1 MSSQRDERVQP
12 PGSPGAV
19 LASAR
24 AAKQAEAAAA
34 TQVMLDAVEW
44 AAMHEPVPGD
54 EAAWFVAGEF
64 LPIAGEGA
72 PLVAEFAVA
81 EFAAAIGLTTDAG
94 KMLVGRAVEIAH
106 RLPKLW
112 KLLKAGRVAAW
123 QARRVADHTLALNAA
138 AAGFVDEQVAAVAGK
153 IGPVQLER
161 LIREAECRHMP
172 QIAQWPD
179 DPMSKP
185 DGRGVW
191 LDTDQV
197 SMAGHVEMR
206 GTLDLGDAL
215 DLDKA
220 LAVTAGQL
228 ALAGSGESLDARR
241 ATALGELARNQL
253 ALTFDTDRGEGGLG
267 TAPSGASS
275 TTEGALAGSVVEE
288 GAQRPSRNH
297 HQSKHDGRPVT
308 LYLHLSDQALTGA
321 SNVGR
326 CENTRTPIDATTIRE
341 WCGREGAVVTVKP
354 VIDLQ
359 DHVHVA
365 AYEVPDRLKEAT
377 GLRDVQ
383 CVFPWCTRP
392 ARSCDHDHVIPHDE
406 GGSTCSCNIAALCRH
421 HHRLK
426 TLTPWRYV
434 MPEPGVYV
442 WTSPHGYVFLRDH
455 SGTTDVTPAGL
466 RAVPACH
473 TTDDGDGPGGTDP
486 PD

>member
-1 MSSQRDERVQP
+1 MSSQRGERVQP

-19 LASAR
+19 LAFARSAK
-24 AAKQAEAAAA
+24 AAELAAGVDLMVA
-34 TQVMLDAVEW
+34 AVEW

-54 EAAWFVAGEF
+54 EAAWFVAGEY

-81 EFAAAIGLTTDAG
+81 EFAAAVGLTTDAG
-94 KMLVGRAVEIAH
+94 KVLVGRAVEIAH

-112 KLLKAGRVAAW
+112 KLVKAGRVAAW
-123 QARRVADHTLALNAA
+123 QARRVADHTLALNKA

-172 QIAQWPD
+172 QVAQWPD

-191 LDTDQV
+191 IDTDQV
-197 SMAGHVEMR
+197 SMAGQVEMR

-220 LAVTAGQL
+220 LAVTASQL
-228 ALAGSGESLDARR
+228 KLAGSRESLDARR
-241 ATALGELARNQL
+241 ATALGEIARNQL
-253 ALTFDTDRGEGGLG
+253 ALTFEETEGRVGG
-267 TAPSGASS
+267 FETAPSGASS
-275 TTEGALAGSVVEE
+275 TTEGHTVVEE
-288 GAQRPSRNH
+288 RAERASRNH
-297 HQSKHDGRPVT
+297 KTDGRPVT
-308 LYLHLSDQALTGA
+308 LYLHLSDQALTGG
-321 SNVGR
+321 STVGR
-326 CENTRTPIDATTIRE
+326 CENTRTPIDATTVRQ
-341 WCGREGAVVTVKP
+341 WCGREGVQLTVKP
-354 VIDLQ
+354 VIDLD

-365 AYEVPDRLKEAT
+365 AYEVPGRLKEAV

-392 ARSCDHDHVIPHDE
+392 ARRCDHDHVIPHDQ
-406 GGSTCSCNIAALCRH
+406 GGGTCSHNIAALCRH

-426 TLTPWRYV
+426 TLTSWRYK

-455 SGTTDVTPAGL
+455 TGTIDVTPAGL
-466 RAVPACH
+466 RTVPACP
-473 TTDDGDGPGGTDP
+473 TGDGADGGTDP
-486 PD
+486 PES

>member
-1 MSSQRDERVQP
+1 
-12 PGSPGAV
+12 
-19 LASAR
+19 
-24 AAKQAEAAAA
+24 
-34 TQVMLDAVEW
+34 
-44 AAMHEPVPGD
+44 
-54 EAAWFVAGEF
+54 
-64 LPIAGEGA
+64 
-72 PLVAEFAVA
+72 LVAEFAVA

-172 QIAQWPD
+172 QVAQWPD

-197 SMAGHVEMR
+197 SMAGQVEMR

-228 ALAGSGESLDARR
+228 ALAGSGESLDACR

-253 ALTFDTDRGEGGLG
+253 ALTFEETQGAPGGFE

-275 TTEGALAGSVVEE
+275 TTERHTLVEVPDAG
-288 GAQRPSRNH
+288 GPRNQRTRN
-297 HQSKHDGRPVT
+297 DGRPVT

-321 SNVGR
+321 SGVGR
-326 CENTRTPIDATTIRE
+326 CENTRTPIDATTIRQ

-354 VIDLQ
+354 VIDLD

-365 AYEVPDRLKEAT
+365 AYEVPGRLKEAT

-392 ARSCDHDHVIPHDE
+392 ARRCDQDHVIPHDE

-426 TLTPWRYV
+426 TLTSWRYK

-455 SGTTDVTPAGL
+455 TGTVDVTPPGL

-473 TTDDGDGPGGTDP
+473 TTDDSDGPGGTDP

>member
-1 MSSQRDERVQP
+1 MSSQRERVQP

-24 AAKQAEAAAA
+24 AAKQAELAAA
-34 TQVMLDAVEW
+34 TQVMVDAVEW
-44 AAMHEPVPGD
+44 AAMHEPVAGD
-54 EAAWFVAGEF
+54 EAAWFVAGEYF
-64 LPIAGEGA
+64 PIAGEGA

-81 EFAAAIGLTTDAG
+81 EFAAAVGLTTDAG
-94 KMLVGRAVEIAH
+94 KVLVGRAVEIAH

-123 QARRVADHTLALNAA
+123 QARRVADHTLSLNPAA
-138 AAGFVDEQVAAVAGK
+138 ASFVDEQVAAVAGK

-172 QIAQWPD
+172 QVAQWPD

-197 SMAGHVEMR
+197 SMAGQVEMR

-228 ALAGSGESLDARR
+228 KLAGSAESLDARR
-241 ATALGELARNQL
+241 ATALGEIARNQL
-253 ALTFDTDRGEGGLG
+253 ALTFEQDT
-267 TAPSGASS
+267 
-275 TTEGALAGSVVEE
+275 VVEE
-288 GAQRPSRNH
+288 RAERASRNH
-297 HQSKHDGRPVT
+297 KTDGRPVT
-308 LYLHLSDQALTGA
+308 LYLHLSDQALAGGSA
-321 SNVGR
+321 VGR
-326 CENTRTPIDATTIRE
+326 CENTRTPIDATTIRQ
-341 WCGREGAVVTVKP
+341 WCGREGVQLTVKP
-354 VIDLQ
+354 VIDLD

-365 AYEVPDRLKEAT
+365 AYEVPGRLKEAV

-392 ARSCDHDHVIPHDE
+392 ARRCDHDHVIPHDE
-406 GGSTCSCNIAALCRH
+406 GGGTCSHNIAALCRH

-426 TLTPWRYV
+426 TLTSWRYK
-434 MPEPGVYV
+434 MPEPGVYL

-455 SGTTDVTPAGL
+455 TGTTDVTPPGL
-466 RAVPACH
+466 HALPACP
-473 TTDDGDGPGGTDP
+473 TGDGADGGTDP
-486 PD
+486 PES

>member
-1 MSSQRDERVQP
+1 
-12 PGSPGAV
+12 
-19 LASAR
+19 
-24 AAKQAEAAAA
+24 
-34 TQVMLDAVEW
+34 
-44 AAMHEPVPGD
+44 
-54 EAAWFVAGEF
+54 
-64 LPIAGEGA
+64 
-72 PLVAEFAVA
+72 
-81 EFAAAIGLTTDAG
+81 
-94 KMLVGRAVEIAH
+94 
-106 RLPKLW
+106 
-112 KLLKAGRVAAW
+112 
-123 QARRVADHTLALNAA
+123 
-138 AAGFVDEQVAAVAGK
+138 
-153 IGPVQLER
+153 
-161 LIREAECRHMP
+161 MP
-172 QIAQWPD
+172 QVAQWPD

-228 ALAGSGESLDARR
+228 KLAGSGEALDARR

-253 ALTFDTDRGEGGLG
+253 ALTFEETHAAGGFE

-308 LYLHLSDQALTGA
+308 LYLHLSDQALTGG
-321 SNVGR
+321 SGVGR
-326 CENTRTPIDATTIRE
+326 CENTRTPIDAKTIRE

-354 VIDLQ
+354 VIDLD
-359 DHVHVA
+359 DHVHVSQ
-365 AYEVPDRLKEAT
+365 YEVPGRLKEAT

-392 ARSCDHDHVIPHDE
+392 ARSCDHDHVIPHDQ

-426 TLTPWRYV
+426 TLTSWRYV

-455 SGTTDVTPAGL
+455 SGTVDVTPTRL

-473 TTDDGDGPGGTDP
+473 

>member
-1 MSSQRDERVQP
+1 MSSQRHEQSQP

-24 AAKQAEAAAA
+24 AAKAAELAAA
-34 TQVMLDAVEW
+34 TQVMVDAVEW

-54 EAAWFVAGEF
+54 EAAWFVHGEF

-72 PLVAEFAVA
+72 PHVAEFAVA

-94 KMLVGRAVEIAH
+94 KVLVGRAVEIAH

-112 KLLKAGRVAAW
+112 KLLVAGRVAAW
-123 QARRVADHTLALNAA
+123 QARRVADHTLSLNRAA
-138 AAGFVDEQVAAVAGK
+138 AEFVDDQVSAVAGK

-161 LIREAECRHMP
+161 LIAEAQCRHMP
-172 QIAQWPD
+172 EIAQWPD
-179 DPMSKP
+179 DPRSLP
-185 DGRGVW
+185 DQRGVW
-191 LDTDQV
+191 IDADQV
-197 SMAGHVEMR
+197 SMDGVVEMR
-206 GTLDLGDAL
+206 GSLDLGDAL

-220 LAVTAGQL
+220 LAVTASQL
-228 ALAGSGESLDARR
+228 ALAGSVESLDARR

-253 ALTFDTDRGEGGLG
+253 AFTYET
-267 TAPSGASS
+267 
-275 TTEGALAGSVVEE
+275 VVEE
-288 GAQRPSRNH
+288 VAQRPSRNH
-297 HQSKHDGRPVT
+297 VKRNDGRPVT
-308 LYLHLSDQALTGA
+308 LYLHLSDQALAGGG
-321 SNVGR
+321 VGR
-326 CENTRTPIDATTIRE
+326 CENTRTPITPDRIRE
-341 WCGREGAVVTVKP
+341 WCGRDGVQLTVKP
-354 VIDLQ
+354 VIDLT

-392 ARSCDHDHVIPHDE
+392 ARGCDHDHVIPHDQ
-406 GGSTCSCNIAALCRH
+406 GGSTCSCNIAPLCRH

-426 TLTPWRYV
+426 TLTAWRYT
-434 MPEPGVYV
+434 MPEPSVYV

-455 SGTTDVTPAGL
+455 TGTIDVTPPGL

-473 TTDDGDGPGGTDP
+473 TDTGTGTDP
-486 PD
+486 PDQ

>member
-1 MSSQRDERVQP
+1 
-12 PGSPGAV
+12 
-19 LASAR
+19 
-24 AAKQAEAAAA
+24 
-34 TQVMLDAVEW
+34 
-44 AAMHEPVPGD
+44 
-54 EAAWFVAGEF
+54 
-64 LPIAGEGA
+64 
-72 PLVAEFAVA
+72 LVAEFAVA

-94 KMLVGRAVEIAH
+94 KALVGRAVEICH

-123 QARRVADHTLALNAA
+123 QARRVADHTLALNKAA
-138 AAGFVDEQVAAVAGK
+138 ATFVDEQVAAVAGK

-172 QIAQWPD
+172 QVAQWPD

-185 DGRGVW
+185 DGRGVF

-228 ALAGSGESLDARR
+228 KLAGSGESLDARR

-253 ALTFDTDRGEGGLG
+253 ALTYESTETVGGFE

-275 TTEGALAGSVVEE
+275 TTER
-288 GAQRPSRNH
+288 QNP
-297 HQSKHDGRPVT
+297 KHDGRPVT

-321 SNVGR
+321 SGVGR
-326 CENTRTPIDATTIRE
+326 CENTRTPIDAKTIRE

-354 VIDLQ
+354 VIDLN
-359 DHVHVA
+359 DHVHVSQ
-365 AYEVPDRLKEAT
+365 YEVPGRLKEAT

-392 ARSCDHDHVIPHDE
+392 ARRCDHDHVIPHDQ
-406 GGSTCSCNIAALCRH
+406 GGATCSCNIAALCRH

-455 SGTTDVTPAGL
+455 TGTVDVTPPGL

-473 TTDDGDGPGGTDP
+473 

>member
-19 LASAR
+19 LAVARSAK
-24 AAKQAEAAAA
+24 AAELAAGVDLMVA
-34 TQVMLDAVEW
+34 AVEW

-54 EAAWFVAGEF
+54 EAAWFVQGEF

-123 QARRVADHTLALNAA
+123 QARRVADHTLALNPA

-153 IGPVQLER
+153 TGPVQLER

-228 ALAGSGESLDARR
+228 ALAGSLESLDARR
-241 ATALGELARNQL
+241 ATALGEIARNQL
-253 ALTFDTDRGEGGLG
+253 ALTYESTETVGGFE

-275 TTEGALAGSVVEE
+275 TTEGHTLVEEGALVGSVVEE

-297 HQSKHDGRPVT
+297 HPPEARRPPGHPLPAPVRPGPHGR
-308 LYLHLSDQALTGA
+308 GW
-321 SNVGR
+321 G
-326 CENTRTPIDATTIRE
+326 
-341 WCGREGAVVTVKP
+341 GAV
-354 VIDLQ
+354 
-359 DHVHVA
+359 
-365 AYEVPDRLKEAT
+365 
-377 GLRDVQ
+377 
-383 CVFPWCTRP
+383 
-392 ARSCDHDHVIPHDE
+392 
-406 GGSTCSCNIAALCRH
+406 
-421 HHRLK
+421 
-426 TLTPWRYV
+426 
-434 MPEPGVYV
+434 
-442 WTSPHGYVFLRDH
+442 
-455 SGTTDVTPAGL
+455 
-466 RAVPACH
+466 
-473 TTDDGDGPGGTDP
+473 
-486 PD
+486 

>member
-1 MSSQRDERVQP
+1 MSSQRHEQSQP

-19 LASAR
+19 LAVAR
-24 AAKQAEAAAA
+24 AHKQASIAAEAGLMVA
-34 TQVMLDAVEW
+34 AVEW
-44 AAMHEPVPGD
+44 AAMHEPVAGD
-54 EAAWFVAGEF
+54 EAAWFVQGEF

-72 PLVAEFAVA
+72 PVVAEFAVA

-94 KMLVGRAVEIAH
+94 KVLVGRSVEIAH

-112 KLLKAGRVAAW
+112 KLLLAGRVAAW
-123 QARRVADHTLALNAA
+123 QARRVADHTISLNRAA
-138 AAGFVDEQVAAVAGK
+138 ATFVDEQVSAVAGK

-161 LIREAECRHMP
+161 LIAEAQCRHMP
-172 QIAQWPD
+172 EIAQWPD
-179 DPMSKP
+179 DPRSMP
-185 DGRGVW
+185 DQRGVW
-191 LDTDQV
+191 IDSDQV
-197 SMAGHVEMR
+197 SMDGVVEMR
-206 GTLDLGDAL
+206 GSLDLGDAL

-220 LAVTAGQL
+220 LAVTASQL
-228 ALAGSGESLDARR
+228 ALAGSVESLDARR

-253 ALTFDTDRGEGGLG
+253 AFTYDTAVEGG
-267 TAPSGASS
+267 
-275 TTEGALAGSVVEE
+275 
-288 GAQRPSRNH
+288 SR
-297 HQSKHDGRPVT
+297 KTDGRPVT
-308 LYLHLSDQALTGA
+308 LYLHLSDQALAGGG
-321 SNVGR
+321 VGR
-326 CENTRTPIDATTIRE
+326 CENTRTPITPDRIRE
-341 WCGREGAVVTVKP
+341 WCGREGVQLTVKP

-392 ARSCDHDHVIPHDE
+392 ARGCDHDHVIPHDQ
-406 GGSTCSCNIAALCRH
+406 GASTCSCNIAALCRH

-426 TLTPWRYV
+426 TLTAWRYT

-455 SGTTDVTPAGL
+455 SGTVDVTPVGL

-473 TTDDGDGPGGTDP
+473 PGTGTDP
-486 PD
+486 PDQ